1 MWLVNFDNV
10 ILRAYVN
17 AVISGSTI
25 YQLNWLKDGFTMSRV
40 PKRPKDIAPIRCI
53 PIEFLSIK
61 TEKTVMKTGFMKN
74 KLLASA
80 KGILVKEI

>member
-1 MWLVNFDNV
+1 
-10 ILRAYVN
+10 
-17 AVISGSTI
+17 
-25 YQLNWLKDGFTMSRV
+25 MSSV
-40 PKRPKDIAPIRCI
+40 PKRPKDMAPIRCS

-61 TEKTVMKTGFMKN
+61 TEKTVMKTGFTKN